1 MLKLVSLWFEP
12 FDYVLF
18 APPSGVACVGL
29 RDLLRMLK

>member
-12 FDYVLF
+12 FDYVF

-29 RDLLRMLK
+29 RDLLK